1 MRLITLKISENTNN
15 NCTVKTEIKDT
26 KTVTDDEKKVGNAL
40 YNVITN
46 LLNNMENNMESKE
59 GEK

>member
-15 NCTVKTEIKDT
+15 NCTVKTELKDT
-26 KTVTDDEKKVGNAL
+26 KTVTDNEKKVGNAL
-40 YNVITN
+40 YNEITN
-46 LLNNMENNMESKE
+46 LLNNMENKE